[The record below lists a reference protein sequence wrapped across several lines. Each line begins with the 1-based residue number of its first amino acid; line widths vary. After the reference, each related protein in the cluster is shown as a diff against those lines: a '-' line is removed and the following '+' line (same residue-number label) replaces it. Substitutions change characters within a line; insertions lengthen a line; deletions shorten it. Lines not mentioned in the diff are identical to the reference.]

1 MEKPRLSVEDS
12 FNLLAQLARSQK
24 LTWNE
29 HQRVTLAI
37 ETVLEALNQD
47 AVVNEVREIP
57 PDNPEK

>member
-12 FNLLAQLARSQK
+12 FNLLVQLARSQK

-37 ETVLEALNQD
+37 ETVLLEPIEL
-47 AVVNEVREIP
+47 E
-57 PDNPEK
+57 